1 MAHRLGIIG
10 FPIGHSISPVFQQ
23 AALDHLGVQATYQ
36 AWEVEP
42 DSLAAFVDGLRSPDA
57 LGINVT
63 VPHKE
68 AVIPLVDQV
77 DEWAAAAGAVNT
89 VVNRQGTLTGHNT
102 DGVGFLRAL
111 REAGNFEPRGRRALV
126 LGAGGA
132 ARGVV
137 LALAREG
144 AESMAI
150 ANRTSDKARNL
161 CRMAA
166 DNGLQAQEVSLDPED
181 LARAA
186 ASADLIVNCTT
197 VGMAHSPAEGRS
209 LLSRDQM
216 PPTALV
222 NDLVYNPQ
230 VTPLLVEARRAG
242 AATLGGLPMLVYQG
256 AASLEMWTGREAPV
270 AVMLEAADRAMAA
283 R

>member
-10 FPIGHSISPVFQQ
+10 FPIGHSISPLFQQ
-23 AALDHLGVQATYQ
+23 AALDHLGVKATYQ
-36 AWEVEP
+36 AWQVEP
-42 DSLAAFVDGLRSPDA
+42 DSLAAFVKGLRSPDV

-68 AVIPLVDQV
+68 TIIPLVDQV

-102 DGVGFLRAL
+102 DGAGFLRAL

-132 ARGVV
+132 GRGVV

-144 AESMAI
+144 AAQVTI
-150 ANRTSDKARNL
+150 ANRTQDRANRL

-166 DNGLQAQEVSLDPED
+166 DNGLQAQAVSLETDA
-181 LARAA
+181 LAQAA
-186 ASADLIVNCTT
+186 VSAELIVNCTT
-197 VGMAHSPAEGRS
+197 IGMAHGPDEHRS
-209 LLSRDQM
+209 LLSREQI

-230 VTPLLVEARRAG
+230 ETPLVKEARQAG
-242 AATLGGLPMLVYQG
+242 AATLGGLHMLVYQG

-270 AVMLEAADRAMAA
+270 GVMLEAAARAMAA

>member
-10 FPIGHSISPVFQQ
+10 FPIGHSISPQFQQ
-23 AALDHLGVQATYQ
+23 AALDHLGIEATYQ
-36 AWEVEP
+36 AWEVKP
-42 DSLAAFVDGLRSPDA
+42 DGLAAFIEGLRSPDV

-68 AVIPLVDQV
+68 AVIPLLDGV
-77 DEWAAAAGAVNT
+77 DEWATAAGAVNT
-89 VVNRQGTLTGHNT
+89 IVNRSGSLSGRNT
-102 DGVGFLRAL
+102 DGAGFLRAL

-144 AESMAI
+144 TAKITI
-150 ANRTSDKARNL
+150 ANRTRDRAQRL
-161 CRMAA
+161 CHVAA
-166 DNGLQAQEVSLDPED
+166 DNGVQAQDISLDPGA
-181 LARAA
+181 LAQA
-186 ASADLIVNCTT
+186 ASSAELIVNCTT
-197 VGMAHSPAEGRS
+197 LGMTHGPDEHRS
-209 LLSRDQM
+209 LLSHDQI
-216 PPTALV
+216 PSAALI
-222 NDLVYNPQ
+222 NDLVYNPRE
-230 VTPLLVEARRAG
+230 TLLLKEARRAG
-242 AATLGGLPMLVYQG
+242 ASVLGGLPMLVYQG

-270 AVMLEAADRAMAA
+270 VVMLEAAARAMAA

>member
-10 FPIGHSISPVFQQ
+10 FPIAHSISPLFQQ
-23 AALDHLGVQATYQ
+23 AALDHLGVQATYE

-42 DSLAAFVDGLRSPDA
+42 GGLEAFVNDLRSPET

-68 AVIPLVDQV
+68 AVVPIVDEV

-89 VVNRQGTLTGHNT
+89 IVNRKGTLTGHNT

-132 ARGVV
+132 ARAVV

-144 AESMAI
+144 AAQVTI
-150 ANRTSDKARNL
+150 ANRTQERANRL
-161 CRMAA
+161 CQVAA
-166 DNGLQAQEVSLDPED
+166 DSGLEAQNISLDPKA
-181 LARAA
+181 LTQAA
-186 ASADLIVNCTT
+186 ASAELIVNCTT
-197 VGMAHSPAEGRS
+197 LGMAHGPDERRSP
-209 LLSRDQM
+209 LSQGQI

-230 VTPLLVEARRAG
+230 ETPLVQEARRAG
-242 AATLGGLPMLVYQG
+242 AAVLGGLHMLVYQG
-256 AASLEMWTGREAPV
+256 AASLEMWTGRETPV
-270 AVMLEAADRAMAA
+270 EVMLEAAARAMAE